1 MSGHSIQILLANIRR
16 EFRSLLW
23 LSALCAA
30 LVSIAAVLLLGLSGW
45 FLSGAAVAGAAGVAA
60 VQAFN
65 YLLPSAGIR
74 FLAIAR
80 TVLRYFERYLGHAGA
95 LRALAKLR
103 PQLFERLSQSDPQI
117 ALSLS
122 RGETSARLVQ
132 DVGVLEGALV
142 AQSAPASAVGGIITA
157 LLLNA
162 LLGGTAVF
170 ICLCGLAMAVGLSL
184 WLMQRKPDE
193 ASLQTAL
200 GTLKQDVYEALPFL
214 PDIAAYNLS
223 DAFLERFK
231 SGEARLLSAQNHQMN
246 SEAAVQGLSM
256 LVMALTLCAIVVT
269 HQTAPLP
276 LVALS
281 LLVTVLAFDSLS
293 PLLRYFAQTPL
304 FAEAENRL
312 ENMAALPASLNT
324 QVRLTEG
331 HLVYDG
337 RSLPL
342 NIHTRLLITGPSGT
356 GKTRLIEG
364 LMGLRPLDIRTQGT
378 LSHLSLFALAPQDA
392 LVMSGTVRDNLRMG
406 RPDAD
411 DQTLYDA
418 LDIAQLGER
427 IRHLHT
433 GLGTWIGEGGITLSG
448 GERKRLSLA
457 RALLRPAP
465 VLILDEPTE
474 GLDAATETALISA
487 LSRYLDNH
495 KRGLILISH
504 KPAPTAL
511 CHNRL
516 IV

>member
-1 MSGHSIQILLANIRR
+1 MSGASIKTLLATIRR

-30 LVSIAAVLLLGLSGW
+30 LVSVAAVLLLGLSGW
-45 FLSGAAVAGAAGVAA
+45 FLSGAAMAGAAGPIA

-103 PQLFERLSQSDPQI
+103 PQLFERLSKADPQV
-117 ALSLS
+117 ALSLN

-142 AQSAPASAVGGIITA
+142 AQSAPASALGGLITA

-162 LLGGTAVF
+162 FLGETAVL
-170 ICLCGLAMAVGLSL
+170 ICLCGLTAALCLSL
-184 WLMQRKPDE
+184 WLMQRRPAE
-193 ASLQTAL
+193 ASLQAPL
-200 GTLKQDVYEALPFL
+200 GALKQDVYEALPFL

-223 DAFLERFK
+223 ELFLKRFA
-231 SGEARLLSAQNHQMN
+231 SGEDRLLSAQNHQMN
-246 SEAAVQGLSM
+246 GEALVQGLSM
-256 LVMALTLCAIVVT
+256 VIMAVTLCAIVLT
-269 HQTAPLP
+269 HSTSPLP

-281 LLVTVLAFDSLS
+281 LLVTVLGFDSLS

-304 FAEAENRL
+304 YAEAQNRL
-312 ENMAALPASLNT
+312 DNMAALTASAGERPELA
-324 QVRLTEG
+324 EG
-331 HLVYDG
+331 LLVYDG
-337 RSLPL
+337 QSIPL
-342 NIHTRLLITGPSGT
+342 NTHTRLLIEGPSGA

-364 LMGLRPLDIRTQGT
+364 LIGLRPLDSRAHGT
-378 LSHLSLFALAPQDA
+378 VSHLSLFALAPQDA
-392 LVMSGTVRDNLRMG
+392 MVMSGTVRDNLRMAL
-406 RPDAD
+406 PNAD
-411 DQTLYDA
+411 DKTLYDA
-418 LDIAQLGER
+418 LDIAQLGDR
-427 IRHLHT
+427 IRRLST
-433 GLGTWIGEGGITLSG
+433 GLNAWIGDGGITLSG

-474 GLDAATETALISA
+474 GLDVATETALISA
-487 LSRYLDNH
+487 LAACLEAQN
-495 KRGLILISH
+495 RGLILISH
-504 KPAPTAL
+504 KPAPATLCRVRLTA
-511 CHNRL
+511 
-516 IV
+516 